1 MKKLTKAVSLGLCAA
16 LAAGMTA
23 CSAPASSGAAGST
36 EGSTAG
42 SAAGTTA
49 SGDIVNLKWV
59 TVGTGMPANYDS
71 WAAKVNEYLG
81 EKIGVNI
88 EMEVVPWGD
97 WDARRSVIVNTGGD
111 YDIVF
116 GNMNVYANDVKLGA
130 YLDLSE
136 YLKNTPELYNSMP
149 EEYWDAME
157 VDGKIYG
164 VPTYKDS
171 SVTYYLVWDENLAKE
186 NGIDPAQYTELDQLT
201 EPLQKLHDATGEAS
215 FPLGSNGTPWS
226 YSLYDNLGT
235 GLPALGVRYND
246 EERKVVPVFEQQEIM
261 DQFKLFRSWYESGII
276 NADASTK
283 AEENSYKI
291 CSVAQGWSGA
301 AKTTWGPNMGVDA
314 VAVQWSPT
322 MVSNDSVRGSINSI
336 SANCKNPEKAL
347 EFLQLINT
355 DSYLRDMF
363 YYGEEG
369 VDWEYVGE
377 GADKRV
383 HRNRDSWE
391 MAGYT
396 QGSYF
401 IVTPTDA
408 VEFNEWDEVK
418 ELNENAEESV
428 MLGFDMDI
436 TNVADQ
442 IANCNEIYMRYRGE
456 VTTGTIDPEQGVAD
470 MMDEMRA
477 AGFDDIV
484 KEAQAQ
490 VDAWAAENK

>member
-1 MKKLTKAVSLGLCAA
+1 
-16 LAAGMTA
+16 
-23 CSAPASSGAAGST
+23 
-36 EGSTAG
+36 
-42 SAAGTTA
+42 
-49 SGDIVNLKWV
+49 
-59 TVGTGMPANYDS
+59 
-71 WAAKVNEYLG
+71 
-81 EKIGVNI
+81 
-88 EMEVVPWGD
+88 
-97 WDARRSVIVNTGGD
+97 
-111 YDIVF
+111 
-116 GNMNVYANDVKLGA
+116 
-130 YLDLSE
+130 
-136 YLKNTPELYNSMP
+136 
-149 EEYWDAME
+149 
-157 VDGKIYG
+157 
-164 VPTYKDS
+164 
-171 SVTYYLVWDENLAKE
+171 
-186 NGIDPAQYTELDQLT
+186 
-201 EPLQKLHDATGEAS
+201 
-215 FPLGSNGTPWS
+215 
-226 YSLYDNLGT
+226 
-235 GLPALGVRYND
+235 
-246 EERKVVPVFEQQEIM
+246 M

-408 VEFNEWDEVK
+408 VEFNEWDEVR

>member
-36 EGSTAG
+36 AGSTAG

-97 WDARRSVIVNTGGD
+97 WDPRRSVIVNTGGD

-171 SVTYYLVWDENLAKE
+171 N
-186 NGIDPAQYTELDQLT
+186 
-201 EPLQKLHDATGEAS
+201 
-215 FPLGSNGTPWS
+215 
-226 YSLYDNLGT
+226 
-235 GLPALGVRYND
+235 
-246 EERKVVPVFEQQEIM
+246 
-261 DQFKLFRSWYESGII
+261 
-276 NADASTK
+276 
-283 AEENSYKI
+283 
-291 CSVAQGWSGA
+291 
-301 AKTTWGPNMGVDA
+301 
-314 VAVQWSPT
+314 
-322 MVSNDSVRGSINSI
+322 
-336 SANCKNPEKAL
+336 
-347 EFLQLINT
+347 
-355 DSYLRDMF
+355 
-363 YYGEEG
+363 
-369 VDWEYVGE
+369 
-377 GADKRV
+377 
-383 HRNRDSWE
+383 
-391 MAGYT
+391 
-396 QGSYF
+396 
-401 IVTPTDA
+401 
-408 VEFNEWDEVK
+408 
-418 ELNENAEESV
+418 
-428 MLGFDMDI
+428 
-436 TNVADQ
+436 
-442 IANCNEIYMRYRGE
+442 
-456 VTTGTIDPEQGVAD
+456 
-470 MMDEMRA
+470 
-477 AGFDDIV
+477 
-484 KEAQAQ
+484 
-490 VDAWAAENK
+490 